1 MRKEGKGWAG
11 TLAPSGTFWHRFFKV
26 FLERGF
32 SEILLKLG
40 AKRCQGATLS
50 WDHSDSNS
58 NFLTKWLASEERKGV
73 LDCGVK

>member
-1 MRKEGKGWAG
+1 MGWH
-11 TLAPSGTFWHRFFKV
+11 LGTFWRRFFKV

-50 WDHSDSNS
+50 CDDYDSNS
-58 NFLTKWLASEERKGV
+58 NYFTKWFASEERKGV
-73 LDCGVK
+73 RDCGVK